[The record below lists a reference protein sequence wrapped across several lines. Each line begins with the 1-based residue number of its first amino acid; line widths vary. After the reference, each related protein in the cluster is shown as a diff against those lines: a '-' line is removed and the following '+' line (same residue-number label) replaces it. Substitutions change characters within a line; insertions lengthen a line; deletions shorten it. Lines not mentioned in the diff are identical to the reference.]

1 MTHFENILQRSD
13 DICMRIIGFPPRL
26 TIEDIYA
33 TRPSGT

>member
-1 MTHFENILQRSD
+1 MTYFADILQCSAGIR
-13 DICMRIIGFPPRL
+13 MRIIGSPPRL

>member
-13 DICMRIIGFPPRL
+13 GIRMRIIGSPPRL

-33 TRPSGT
+33 TRPSGA